1 MLGLLI
7 TETAYESLSKCDR
20 EQCTLCDQLN
30 GQPVGSGQLDEADL
44 STSALVSQI
53 PEDIRRIGFSKESV
67 FGFCQWVYSVVN
79 SLISS
84 SDKLGNK

>member
-7 TETAYESLSKCDR
+7 TERAYDCLSKCDR

-44 STSALVSQI
+44 STSALVSQVS
-53 PEDIRRIGFSKESV
+53 EEIRRIGFSKESV
-67 FGFCQWVYSVVN
+67 FGFC
-79 SLISS
+79 
-84 SDKLGNK
+84 